1 MTWQSVQ
8 SSAWRQVGP
17 HRYRVTAVISAAVVS
32 ARIKEQMKERGS
44 PEQGSQS
51 RVARAGP
58 PEQGPPSRVP
68 IADVPVLL
76 SLLRRSLSRAGM
88 GQHSGPPLCS
98 EGRSTSPARLC
109 PPGGQALGPS
119 PPPCPA
125 QVWAQLRECG
135 WMKTRCSEPPGRP
148 GGSCGSPRLGPL
160 PPAPRPGSTG
170 HRHKGHTV
178 GVPQP
183 PGEGN
188 GCHNKPESVGEPPET
203 GETRLRLHSFLP

>member
-1 MTWQSVQ
+1 MKEVTWQSVQ

-17 HRYRVTAVISAAVVS
+17 HRYRLTVVISAAVVS

-44 PEQGSQS
+44 PEQGPPS
-51 RVARAGP
+51 RAPRTGS
-58 PEQGPPSRVP
+58 PEQGPQSRAPLSRVP
-68 IADVPVLL
+68 GADVPVLL

-98 EGRSTSPARLC
+98 EGRSASPARLC

-119 PPPCPA
+119 RAPCPA

-135 WMKTRCSEPPGRP
+135 WMKRRCSEPPGRP

-160 PPAPRPGSTG
+160 PPAPQPGSTG
-170 HRHKGHTV
+170 HRHKGHCWSPSAPR
-178 GVPQP
+178 G
-183 PGEGN
+183 GEWM
-188 GCHNKPESVGEPPET
+188 P
-203 GETRLRLHSFLP
+203 